1 MQGSVSAHIE
11 DHEDPSSAEWE
22 DSLAAVLARLGVRRL
37 KDAARVLSDAP
48 QDRDPEAGE
57 DQYYV
62 VRAEGME
69 YDSEVKGDE
78 LEPGMQFA
86 EAAQV
91 IHAALSLLPCLD
103 PDTPLVRDEPFNQE
117 MLPARKPDANRTL
130 GDLRVPYSQDAEV
143 NAQRGEDRAASR
155 DELVAA
161 LQRAAGG
168 QPIYLTLITYEDA
181 AQETLEQALR
191 QLFYLEQVESFPNT
205 LNVSFARLGPGDMHL
220 IAALDRRDTPRRPS
234 GPKRAACATCSAAAR
249 VETCGTT
256 MPLAPRS

>member
-78 LEPGMQFA
+78 LEPGGMRSNRFVRRSPPVTA
-86 EAAQV
+86 SARAR
-91 IHAALSLLPCLD
+91 SL
-103 PDTPLVRDEPFNQE
+103 
-117 MLPARKPDANRTL
+117 
-130 GDLRVPYSQDAEV
+130 
-143 NAQRGEDRAASR
+143 RGS
-155 DELVAA
+155 
-161 LQRAAGG
+161 
-168 QPIYLTLITYEDA
+168 
-181 AQETLEQALR
+181 
-191 QLFYLEQVESFPNT
+191 S
-205 LNVSFARLGPGDMHL
+205 
-220 IAALDRRDTPRRPS
+220 
-234 GPKRAACATCSAAAR
+234 
-249 VETCGTT
+249 
-256 MPLAPRS
+256 